1 MFLGADG
8 PKWAG
13 WCPAYLNM
21 VSPLSATFAIGRGV
35 YLWFRGMYEIPSIFA
50 VMLCHALVQF
60 VVWWDFWKMHPV
72 WLLFQGLLY
81 KFYNSCTYTLCS
93 RPQQA
98 MAFRQSVFASKKTD
112 LARSHCKVRVLA
124 IGSFTWVAVFCWEHR
139 DSQADHD
146 CRWWAKTLRR
156 GVASNHSPAS
166 IAFVSDCALPLF
178 ARHLKGFDSYSRRC
192 RFKLCSTLRC
202 FLQKIWTWKNEE
214 SCSLLGSGKREEAH
228 AKSVVRNE
236 VWVGWRAGANVH
248 HCNQQ
253 ECRGTIR
260 RDCNRK
266 IMGSRT
272 NNMNFCFKMKYS
284 SHMAMLTGGM
294 MIKHAI
300 FGYLISDKPI

>member
-1 MFLGADG
+1 MILKRIMIA
-8 PKWAG
+8 AG
-13 WCPAYLNM
+13 GQRLSVVGWLQTIARPALH
-21 VSPLSATFAIGRGV
+21 LSAI
-35 YLWFRGMYEIPSIFA
+35 
-50 VMLCHALVQF
+50 
-60 VVWWDFWKMHPV
+60 
-72 WLLFQGLLY
+72 
-81 KFYNSCTYTLCS
+81 
-93 RPQQA
+93 
-98 MAFRQSVFASKKTD
+98 
-112 LARSHCKVRVLA
+112 
-124 IGSFTWVAVFCWEHR
+124 
-139 DSQADHD
+139 
-146 CRWWAKTLRR
+146 
-156 GVASNHSPAS
+156 
-166 IAFVSDCALPLF
+166 F

-260 RDCNRK
+260 RNCNRK

-272 NNMNFCFKMKYS
+272 NNVNFCFKMMYS

-300 FGYLISDKPI
+300 FGYLISDKPIEIF